1 MRFTIGG
8 LNGTLAIVH
17 KGGGGGGGG
26 SCDMLEEEVEWERRL
41 RACTA
46 VYEVIRHKCAHEA
59 FPCVPSQD
67 VDR

>member
-1 MRFTIGG
+1 MALLQWYT
-8 LNGTLAIVH
+8 T
-17 KGGGGGGGG
+17 GGGSPYK

-46 VYEVIRHKCAHEA
+46 VFEVVRHKCAHEA
-59 FPCVPSQD
+59 FSCVPSQD